1 MLVRSRAFAGRLPKQ
16 AGNTKLWLLEM
27 GDDSVMTDK
36 VGYPKG
42 VWGNNL
48 ENLGR
53 KKNSSPPLTT
63 KHLT

>member
-1 MLVRSRAFAGRLPKQ
+1 
-16 AGNTKLWLLEM
+16 
-27 GDDSVMTDK
+27 
-36 VGYPKG
+36 
-42 VWGNNL
+42 L